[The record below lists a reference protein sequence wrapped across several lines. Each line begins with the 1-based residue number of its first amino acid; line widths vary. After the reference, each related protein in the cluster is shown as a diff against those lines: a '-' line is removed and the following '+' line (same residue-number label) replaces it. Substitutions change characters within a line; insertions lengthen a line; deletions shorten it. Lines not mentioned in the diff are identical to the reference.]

1 MSDFYLLDTYG
12 GYKTIAVHS
21 ELEVV
26 AYDAGCMIIVWNM
39 KTDSK
44 I

>member
-12 GYKTIAVHS
+12 GYKAIAVHP